1 MRPDPGI
8 DGSPAGEVPVSA
20 GVNPTSAGTGGGF
33 GLRKRPGRKVTVSMI
48 NAASAPVLI
57 ARSRS
62 IRIDF
67 MQSQGRG
74 AGNSPRDRLKPP
86 FGSCRPG
93 VGERRTVD
101 PRYSPA
107 SILTDSNRQYEL
119 VLMLDPDLEESERE
133 NLAAGAR
140 SAIEEQGSLVHED
153 NWGLREMAYE
163 INHKN
168 QSDYRLFRFDGSSE
182 LLDRL
187 DHSLKI
193 ADGVVR
199 FRIFRVDPEDP
210 ILPAPPATAQ
220 VMAPTGDD
228 DERRGRGGRYR
239 DE

>member
-1 MRPDPGI
+1 
-8 DGSPAGEVPVSA
+8 
-20 GVNPTSAGTGGGF
+20 
-33 GLRKRPGRKVTVSMI
+33 
-48 NAASAPVLI
+48 
-57 ARSRS
+57 
-62 IRIDF
+62 
-67 MQSQGRG
+67 
-74 AGNSPRDRLKPP
+74 
-86 FGSCRPG
+86 
-93 VGERRTVD
+93 
-101 PRYSPA
+101 
-107 SILTDSNRQYEL
+107 
-119 VLMLDPDLEESERE
+119 MLDPDLEESERE

-210 ILPAPPATAQ
+210 VLPAPPATAQ